1 MLLHNGNLSHN
12 IQDQGTR
19 SVSSALRGFSPIG
32 HNLTITE
39 GSRGVKE
46 GHLSHFI
53 TSALSEVLSE
63 KVTVTDRPTFGSES
77 MPLSA
82 AYR

>member
-1 MLLHNGNLSHN
+1 MFRIKVDGYFFSFETLSCPSRHNLS
-12 IQDQGTR
+12 
-19 SVSSALRGFSPIG
+19 
-32 HNLTITE
+32 ITE

-46 GHLSHFI
+46 GNLSHLS

-63 KVTVTDRPTFGSES
+63 KVTVTDRAAFGSES

-82 AYR
+82 A